1 MQKYDL
7 IVVGAGNLGAFH
19 AYHALKL
26 GKKVLLLERDSAPKE
41 ATVRNFGQIVPSGQS
56 LNEWFD
62 YGRKSL
68 KIYNEI
74 QSKTDIT
81 VRKNGSYYL
90 ASDEDELMLLVEA
103 AYLFA
108 ERDYKAKLLTAKDCL
123 KKVDGLRK
131 NYALGGLYF
140 PKELSVEP
148 RQMIHLLIKFMVESM
163 GLDYRNNTT
172 VIDCEPRAD
181 LSLVVTSDNQK
192 IFAEKVVICSGYDF
206 KTLFPTVFAESNMT
220 ICKLQMLQT
229 HPQHKLELPG
239 NILTGLSIRR
249 YDSFK
254 SCASYNS
261 IKKTEFHKQYDSFGI
276 HILFKQAQNGSII
289 IGDSHEYTEINENSE
304 LDFGTNVGINELIL
318 SEAKRILNLPNW
330 IIDTCWN
337 GYYAKTK
344 DDTKF
349 EYNIDQKIFIA
360 TGIGG
365 KGMTTAPGYAQES
378 IETIF
383 EIS

>member
-56 LNEWFD
+56 LNDWFD

-90 ASDEDELMLLVEA
+90 ASDEDELMLLVES

-148 RQMIHLLIKFMVESM
+148 RQMIHLVIKFMVENM
-163 GLDYRNNTT
+163 GLEYRNNTT
-172 VIDCEPRAD
+172 VIDCQPRTD
-181 LSLVVTSDNQK
+181 LTVVVTADNQK
-192 IFAEKVVICSGYDF
+192 IFAEKVVICNGYDF
-206 KTLFPTVFAESNMT
+206 KVLFPNVFSESNMS

-254 SCASYNS
+254 SCNSYKS
-261 IKKTEFHKQYDSFGI
+261 VKKTEFHKQYDSFGI

-289 IGDSHEYTEINENSE
+289 IGDSHEYTDINENSK
-304 LDFGTNVGINELIL
+304 LDFGTNNGINELIL

-344 DDTKF
+344 DDTIF
-349 EYNIDQKIFIA
+349 QYNIDKKIFIVS
-360 TGIGG
+360 GIGG
-365 KGMTTAPGYAQES
+365 KGMTTAPGFAQES
-378 IETIF
+378 IENIF
-383 EIS
+383 E